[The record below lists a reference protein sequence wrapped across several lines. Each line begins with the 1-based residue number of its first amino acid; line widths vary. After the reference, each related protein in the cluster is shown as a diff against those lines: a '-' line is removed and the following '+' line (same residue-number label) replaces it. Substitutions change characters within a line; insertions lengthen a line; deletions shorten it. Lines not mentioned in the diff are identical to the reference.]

1 MSSGGFSLDFSPI
14 DPDSL
19 GGFDFDTFLGT
30 ETAQASVPFSSE
42 IVSNPMTTR
51 KRKGRLAPEAQDDLD
66 ISIPQE
72 DGIPKAKRQKKR
84 RAAEHTI
91 FQALPEYCISS
102 SHADAS
108 TEVQNTSSGET
119 ESAAPND
126 PPLEGP
132 EIYILRWTTLTET
145 ELSK

>member
-1 MSSGGFSLDFSPI
+1 
-14 DPDSL
+14 
-19 GGFDFDTFLGT
+19 
-30 ETAQASVPFSSE
+30 
-42 IVSNPMTTR
+42 MTTR
-51 KRKGRLAPEAQDDLD
+51 KRKGRLAPKAQDDPD

-72 DGIPKAKRQKKR
+72 DGIPKAKTQKKR

-91 FQALPEYCISS
+91 SQALPEYCISS
-102 SHADAS
+102 PHAGAS

-132 EIYILRWTTLTET
+132 EIFILRWTTLTET